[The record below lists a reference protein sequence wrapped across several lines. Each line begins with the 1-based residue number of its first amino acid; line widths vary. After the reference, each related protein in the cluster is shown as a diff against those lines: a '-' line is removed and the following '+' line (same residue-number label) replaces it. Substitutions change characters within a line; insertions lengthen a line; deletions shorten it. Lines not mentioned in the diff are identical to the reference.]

1 MRRLRLPPSEVL
13 IRAAVIVTIAGLLLL
28 LGILFRISALNVG
41 LFMLGSSLLTIGI
54 LLYLVAVVRD
64 LRRREAL

>member
-1 MRRLRLPPSEVL
+1 MRRFQLPRSGIL
-13 IRAAVIVTIAGLLLL
+13 IRTAVILTIIGLLLL
-28 LGILFRISALNVG
+28 LGILLRISALFMG
-41 LFMLGSSLLTIGI
+41 MFMLGSALLTMGI